1 MATNWQALQSGS
13 AADKANWYSQ
23 QVASGQ
29 NDAQIRAAVSSN
41 LGVQSSSDWQY
52 LQSLAGYS
60 APSAAPAPAP
70 TPSYAAPTPAP
81 QPDYYAPA
89 YTPAPYVPPAP
100 VQSYAAPAPAPATP
114 SFNLSSL
121 QSATPQAKADWYS
134 QQRASG
140 QSDAQIRAAATNAFG
155 AQTDTDWQH
164 LMGLSGAQSA
174 MTSVPTQDQGKFYNG
189 LMQNINSTDWQVLQ
203 SGTPQQKADWYSSLS
218 ANRGLS
224 DGAIRA
230 IAEKSVGKQSDTD
243 WAALQ
248 KMAGVDNPM
257 PLSYMAQLPELQAS
271 STNAVNY
278 ALQQAIAASQRNGYD
293 PESSWQ
299 VNTLRGYFSDDP
311 QAKANALLEA
321 ERYAQQL
328 IPGAYRTADYG
339 HAGIAGFNQQFE
351 TPTFKSAYNQ
361 QWNTPTLYD
370 MINSTIGWSA
380 QNNNYADPSKRTAE
394 LNRKLTDDEIRAFQ
408 SGRLTPALQSV
419 VSQYRGGTS
428 GGTPTSGGVGGGV
441 SGGVSTGGFTAG
453 ANGAPST
460 GINLNQLQGT
470 TPWTVQPNQTV
481 QAQLQQIIA
490 SDSPLMQQART
501 RALQTANGRGLLNS
515 TMSQTAADSAMY
527 DAAFPIAAADAGLYG
542 EAARFNADAS
552 NTFSRDNNA
561 FTRDAFMA
569 DFNLAANEWAKQQDQ
584 VRTLS
589 TMDYES
595 RLTLDR
601 DAIQNGYQSAR
612 DAIQNGYAINADT
625 RKFNWQSKE
634 NALTRDTEG
643 KVTQSQQATIDA
655 NTKAD
660 ARAQI
665 VKARQD
671 LTSRLLGIEEAGN
684 LSTEAKD
691 TMIDKAV
698 DGYQTIVQ
706 AHIAESGWTGAS
718 ADVWN
723 YTAA

>member
-13 AADKANWYSQ
+13 AADKAAWYSQ

-41 LGVQSSSDWQY
+41 LGTQSNSDWQY

-89 YTPAPYVPPAP
+89 YAPA
-100 VQSYAAPAPAPATP
+100 QDYAAP

-218 ANRGLS
+218 VNRGLS

-257 PLSYMAQLPELQAS
+257 PMSYMAQLPELQAS

-408 SGRLTPALQSV
+408 SGQLTPALQSV

-428 GGTPTSGGVGGGV
+428 
-441 SGGVSTGGFTAG
+441 
-453 ANGAPST
+453 
-460 GINLNQLQGT
+460 
-470 TPWTVQPNQTV
+470 
-481 QAQLQQIIA
+481 
-490 SDSPLMQQART
+490 
-501 RALQTANGRGLLNS
+501 
-515 TMSQTAADSAMY
+515 
-527 DAAFPIAAADAGLYG
+527 
-542 EAARFNADAS
+542 
-552 NTFSRDNNA
+552 
-561 FTRDAFMA
+561 
-569 DFNLAANEWAKQQDQ
+569 
-584 VRTLS
+584 
-589 TMDYES
+589 
-595 RLTLDR
+595 DR
-601 DAIQNGYQSAR
+601 KS
-612 DAIQNGYAINADT
+612 
-625 RKFNWQSKE
+625 
-634 NALTRDTEG
+634 
-643 KVTQSQQATIDA
+643 V
-655 NTKAD
+655 
-660 ARAQI
+660 
-665 VKARQD
+665 V
-671 LTSRLLGIEEAGN
+671 
-684 LSTEAKD
+684 
-691 TMIDKAV
+691 
-698 DGYQTIVQ
+698 
-706 AHIAESGWTGAS
+706 
-718 ADVWN
+718 
-723 YTAA
+723 